1 VRRRVEPLL
10 DAGADRLVLG
20 CTHFPHLA
28 PLLRE
33 VCAGRAVLVDPSA
46 AVARQAR
53 RLLQDLDP
61 SLGAASVAPVHLFV
75 RT

>member
-1 VRRRVEPLL
+1 
-10 DAGADRLVLG
+10 VLG

-33 VCAGRAVLVDPSA
+33 VGAGRAVLVDPSA